1 MPLMPVI
8 LHPFSSSPVL
18 IWLRSWFCL
27 ARRRSS
33 QASPSLQLA
42 ERSTK
47 VQLRMKKWKIK
58 CEFLY
63 SSVRETVSAAGNSL
77 NRIREALLHHPLQG
91 RRRSKV
97 EVKGTALWHF
107 PKAPARCRISLY
119 FSNVR
124 NGFSSSGL
132 NVLNVSAK
140 FKQNSILSV
149 TLTFPPCTGW
159 CSRCELGCAF
169 AEERYWTS
177 RTSCTVYEYDI
188 VWHSMT
194 HHISSLMTATR
205 RNGETKHQSGPI
217 QSGPTLLAYP
227 GVSCSGFSLL
237 MLDTGVT
244 RMLSTSKHQDSV
256 MHFRARS

>member
-42 ERSTK
+42 ERSTQ

-97 EVKGTALWHF
+97 EVKGTALWYF
-107 PKAPARCRISLY
+107 PKHLHAVELQYIS
-119 FSNVR
+119 VM
-124 NGFSSSGL
+124 SGTASQVVASMCSMYL
-132 NVLNVSAK
+132 L
-140 FKQNSILSV
+140 FFLQNSILSL

-177 RTSCTVYEYDI
+177 RTSCTVI
-188 VWHSMT
+188 P
-194 HHISSLMTATR
+194 SS
-205 RNGETKHQSGPI
+205 
-217 QSGPTLLAYP
+217 
-227 GVSCSGFSLL
+227 
-237 MLDTGVT
+237 
-244 RMLSTSKHQDSV
+244 
-256 MHFRARS
+256 

>member
-42 ERSTK
+42 ERSTQ

-107 PKAPARCRISLY
+107 PKHLHAVELQYISVMSGTASQVVASMCSMYLLFFFAKFNPLIDSHFPALYRVVFSMWARMRLCRRKILNFKDKLY
-119 FSNVR
+119 SNP
-124 NGFSSSGL
+124 FLLIL
-132 NVLNVSAK
+132 NVPL
-140 FKQNSILSV
+140 ILKTGIHLQFPKISV
-149 TLTFPPCTGW
+149 W
-159 CSRCELGCAF
+159 
-169 AEERYWTS
+169 
-177 RTSCTVYEYDI
+177 
-188 VWHSMT
+188 
-194 HHISSLMTATR
+194 
-205 RNGETKHQSGPI
+205 PI
-217 QSGPTLLAYP
+217 WLLIDP
-227 GVSCSGFSLL
+227 L
-237 MLDTGVT
+237 
-244 RMLSTSKHQDSV
+244 
-256 MHFRARS
+256 

>member
-42 ERSTK
+42 ERSTQ

-107 PKAPARCRISLY
+107 PKHLHAVELQYIS
-119 FSNVR
+119 VM
-124 NGFSSSGL
+124 SGTASQ
-132 NVLNVSAK
+132 VVASM
-140 FKQNSILSV
+140 
-149 TLTFPPCTGW
+149 
-159 CSRCELGCAF
+159 CSMYLLFFFC
-169 AEERYWTS
+169 
-177 RTSCTVYEYDI
+177 
-188 VWHSMT
+188 
-194 HHISSLMTATR
+194 
-205 RNGETKHQSGPI
+205 KI
-217 QSGPTLLAYP
+217 QSSHWLSLSRLVQG
-227 GVSCSGFSLL
+227 GV
-237 MLDTGVT
+237 LDVSSDAPLQKKDIELQGQVV
-244 RMLSTSKHQDSV
+244 Q
-256 MHFRARS
+256 